1 MSFPSKVFSLML
13 ASVLMLASCGGN
25 SSGSEAARGGA
36 GQGDTAK
43 VDCSLALMAT
53 LDCLPFFYAETH
65 GIYRRLGLDVAVT
78 PYRSQL
84 ACDTALTRGAA
95 DIVYSD
101 HLVAKRAGQ
110 KAAEGWETALSLN
123 DAWTLVAYR
132 GLRIR
137 NVKALEGRDI
147 AITRSSESLERL
159 EATLQANGLSAEKVY
174 LPQINDLNIRM
185 RMAAQGQIAAAML
198 TEPYTAAAAARGNTL
213 LPTEGKGEASH
224 SRLLRRKGKKALPDG
239 KWQMIIKGYNMAVD
253 SINERGLNCCAD
265 ILVNH
270 YGLDPQMVDTMRLP
284 RPLSH
289 K

>member
-13 ASVLMLASCGGN
+13 ASALLLASCSN
-25 SSGSEAARGGA
+25 SSRGDAARGGA

-43 VDCSLALMAT
+43 VDCSLALMTT

-110 KAAEGWETALSLN
+110 KAAEGWETALALN
-123 DAWTLVAYR
+123 DAWTLVSYR

-147 AITRSSESLERL
+147 GITRSSESLERL

-185 RMAAQGQIAAAML
+185 RMVAQGQIAAAML
-198 TEPYTAAAAARGNTL
+198 TEPYTAAAAARGNML

-224 SRLLRRKGKKALPDG
+224 SRLLRRKGKQALPDG
-239 KWQMIIKGYNMAVD
+239 KWQTIIKGYNMAVD
-253 SINERGLNCCAD
+253 SINERDLNCCAD
-265 ILVNH
+265 ILIKH
-270 YGLDPQMVDTMRLP
+270 YGLDPQMADTMRLP

>member
-1 MSFPSKVFSLML
+1 MSFSSKVFSLML

-25 SSGSEAARGGA
+25 SSGSEVARGGA

-110 KAAEGWETALSLN
+110 KAAEGWETAMQMG

-132 GLRIR
+132 GLRIKHA
-137 NVKALEGRDI
+137 KALEGRDI
-147 AITRSSESLERL
+147 GITRSSESLEKL
-159 EATLQANGLSAEKVY
+159 EATLQANGLSAEQVY

-185 RMAAQGQIAAAML
+185 LMVAQGQVAAAML
-198 TEPYTAAAAARGNTL
+198 TEPYTAAAAARGNML
-213 LPTEGKGEASH
+213 LPTAGGDVHH
-224 SRLLRRKGKKALPDG
+224 SRLLRRKGKQALPDG
-239 KWQMIIKGYNMAVD
+239 KWQTIIKGYNMAVD

-265 ILVNH
+265 ILINH
-270 YGLDPQMVDTMRLP
+270 YGLDPQMADTMRLP

>member
-1 MSFPSKVFSLML
+1 MSFPSKVFTLML
-13 ASVLMLASCGGN
+13 ASALLLASCGGN
-25 SSGSEAARGGA
+25 SSRGDAAQRGA

-43 VDCSLALMAT
+43 ADCSLALMAT
-53 LDCLPFFYAETH
+53 LDCLPFFYAEAH

-110 KAAEGWETALSLN
+110 KAAEGWETALALN

-147 AITRSSESLERL
+147 GITRSSESLEKL
-159 EATLQANGLSAEKVY
+159 EATLKANGLGAEQVY

-185 RMAAQGQIAAAML
+185 RMVAQGQIAAAIL
-198 TEPYTAAAAARGNTL
+198 TEPYTAAAAARGNML
-213 LPTEGKGEASH
+213 LPTVGGDVHH
-224 SRLLRRKGKKALPDG
+224 SRLLRRKGKQALPDG
-239 KWQMIIKGYNMAVD
+239 KWQTIIKGYNMAVD

-265 ILVNH
+265 ILINH
-270 YGLDPQMVDTMRLP
+270 YGLDPQMADTMRLP

>member
-13 ASVLMLASCGGN
+13 ASALLLASCGGN

-53 LDCLPFFYAETH
+53 LDCLPFFYAEAH
-65 GIYRRLGLDVAVT
+65 GIYRRLGMDVAVT

-84 ACDTALTRGAA
+84 DCDTALTRGAA

-110 KAAEGWETALSLN
+110 KAAEGWETAMPMG

-132 GLRIR
+132 GLRIKHA
-137 NVKALEGRDI
+137 KALEGRDI
-147 AITRSSESLERL
+147 GITRSSESLEKL
-159 EATLQANGLSAEKVY
+159 EATLQANGLSAEQVY

-185 RMAAQGQIAAAML
+185 CMVAQGQLAAAML
-198 TEPYTAAAAARGNTL
+198 TEPYTAAAAARGNML
-213 LPTEGKGEASH
+213 LPTAGGDVHH
-224 SRLLRRKGKKALPDG
+224 SRLLRRKGKQALPDG
-239 KWQMIIKGYNMAVD
+239 KWQTIIKGYNMAVD

-265 ILVNH
+265 ILINH
-270 YGLDPQMVDTMRLP
+270 YGLDPQMADTMRLP

>member
-25 SSGSEAARGGA
+25 SSGSEAARGRA

-84 ACDTALTRGAA
+84 ACDTALTSGAA

-110 KAAEGWETALSLN
+110 KAAEGWETAMQMG

-132 GLRIR
+132 GLRIKHA
-137 NVKALEGRDI
+137 KALEGRDI
-147 AITRSSESLERL
+147 GITRSSESLEKL
-159 EATLQANGLSAEKVY
+159 EATLQANGLSAEQVY

-185 RMAAQGQIAAAML
+185 LMVAQGQLAAAML
-198 TEPYTAAAAARGNTL
+198 TEPYTAAAAARGNML
-213 LPTEGKGEASH
+213 LPTAGGDVHH
-224 SRLLRRKGKKALPDG
+224 SRLLRRKGKQALPDG
-239 KWQMIIKGYNMAVD
+239 KWQTIIKGYNMAVD

-265 ILVNH
+265 ILINH
-270 YGLDPQMVDTMRLP
+270 YGLDPQMADTMRLP

>member
-13 ASVLMLASCGGN
+13 ASALLLASCSN
-25 SSGSEAARGGA
+25 SSRGDAAQRGA

-43 VDCSLALMAT
+43 ADCSLALMAT
-53 LDCLPFFYAETH
+53 LDCLPFFYAEAH

-78 PYRSQL
+78 PHRSQL

-147 AITRSSESLERL
+147 GITRSSESLERL

-185 RMAAQGQIAAAML
+185 CMVSQGQIAAAML

-213 LPTEGKGEASH
+213 LPTDGKSETSH
-224 SRLLRRKGKKALPDG
+224 SRLLRRKGKQALPDG

-265 ILVNH
+265 ILINH
-270 YGLDPQMVDTMRLP
+270 YGLDPQMADTMRLP

>member
-1 MSFPSKVFSLML
+1 MSFPSKVFTLML
-13 ASVLMLASCGGN
+13 ASALLLASCGGN
-25 SSGSEAARGGA
+25 SSRGDAAQRGA

-43 VDCSLALMAT
+43 ADCSLALMAT
-53 LDCLPFFYAETH
+53 LDCLPFFYAEAH

-110 KAAEGWETALSLN
+110 KAAEGWETAMQMG
-123 DAWTLVAYR
+123 DTWTLVAYR
-132 GLRIR
+132 GLRIKHA
-137 NVKALEGRDI
+137 KALEGRDI
-147 AITRSSESLERL
+147 GITRSSESLERL
-159 EATLQANGLSAEKVY
+159 EATLKANGLGAEQVY

-185 RMAAQGQIAAAML
+185 LMVAQGQLAAAML
-198 TEPYTAAAAARGNTL
+198 TEPYTAAAAARGNML
-213 LPTEGKGEASH
+213 LPTAGGDVHH
-224 SRLLRRKGKKALPDG
+224 SRLLRRKGKQALPDG
-239 KWQMIIKGYNMAVD
+239 KWQTIIKGYNMAVD

-265 ILVNH
+265 ILINH
-270 YGLDPQMVDTMRLP
+270 YGLDPQMADTMRLP

>member
-13 ASVLMLASCGGN
+13 ASVLMFASCGGN
-25 SSGSEAARGGA
+25 SSGSEAARGRA

-65 GIYRRLGLDVAVT
+65 GIYRRLGIDVAVT

-101 HLVAKRAGQ
+101 HLVSKRVGQ
-110 KAAEGWETALSLN
+110 KAAEGWETAMQMG

-132 GLRIR
+132 GLRIKHA
-137 NVKALEGRDI
+137 KALEGRDI
-147 AITRSSESLERL
+147 GITRSSESLEKL
-159 EATLQANGLSAEKVY
+159 EATLQANGLSAEQVY

-185 RMAAQGQIAAAML
+185 LMVAQGQLAAAML
-198 TEPYTAAAAARGNTL
+198 TEPYTAAAAARGNML
-213 LPTEGKGEASH
+213 LPTAGGDVHH
-224 SRLLRRKGKKALPDG
+224 SRLLRRKGKQALPDG
-239 KWQMIIKGYNMAVD
+239 KWQTIIKGYNMAVD

-265 ILVNH
+265 ILINH
-270 YGLDPQMVDTMRLP
+270 YGLDPQMADTMRLP

>member
-110 KAAEGWETALSLN
+110 KAAEGWETAMQMG

-132 GLRIR
+132 GLRIKHA
-137 NVKALEGRDI
+137 KALEGRDI
-147 AITRSSESLERL
+147 GITRSSESLEKL
-159 EATLQANGLSAEKVY
+159 EATLQANGLSAEQVY

-185 RMAAQGQIAAAML
+185 LMVAQGQVAAAML
-198 TEPYTAAAAARGNTL
+198 TEPYTAAAAARGNML
-213 LPTEGKGEASH
+213 LPTVGGDVHH
-224 SRLLRRKGKKALPDG
+224 SRLLRRKGKQALPDG
-239 KWQMIIKGYNMAVD
+239 KWQTIIKGYNMAVD

-265 ILVNH
+265 ILINH
-270 YGLDPQMVDTMRLP
+270 YGLDPQMADTMRLP

>member
-25 SSGSEAARGGA
+25 SSGSEAARGRA

-65 GIYRRLGLDVAVT
+65 GIYRRLGMDVAVT

-110 KAAEGWETALSLN
+110 KAAEGWETAMQMG

-132 GLRIR
+132 GLRIKHA
-137 NVKALEGRDI
+137 KALEGRDI
-147 AITRSSESLERL
+147 GITRSSESLEKL
-159 EATLQANGLSAEKVY
+159 EATLQANGLSAEQVY

-185 RMAAQGQIAAAML
+185 LMVAQGQLAAAML
-198 TEPYTAAAAARGNTL
+198 TEPYTAAAAARGNML
-213 LPTEGKGEASH
+213 LPTAGGDVHH
-224 SRLLRRKGKKALPDG
+224 SRLLRRKGKQALPDG
-239 KWQMIIKGYNMAVD
+239 KWQTIIKGYNMAVD

-265 ILVNH
+265 ILINH
-270 YGLDPQMVDTMRLP
+270 YGLDPQMADTMRLP

>member
-25 SSGSEAARGGA
+25 SSGSEAARGRA

-65 GIYRRLGLDVAVT
+65 GIYRRLGMDVAVT

-110 KAAEGWETALSLN
+110 KAAEGWETAMQMG

-132 GLRIR
+132 GLRIKHA
-137 NVKALEGRDI
+137 KALEGRDI
-147 AITRSSESLERL
+147 GITRSSESLEKL
-159 EATLQANGLSAEKVY
+159 EATLQASGLSAEQVY

-185 RMAAQGQIAAAML
+185 RMVAQGQLAAAML
-198 TEPYTAAAAARGNTL
+198 TEPYTAAAAARGNML
-213 LPTEGKGEASH
+213 LPTVGGETSH
-224 SRLLRRKGKKALPDG
+224 SRLLRRKGKQALPDG
-239 KWQMIIKGYNMAVD
+239 KWQTIIKGYNMAVD

-265 ILVNH
+265 ILINH
-270 YGLDPQMVDTMRLP
+270 YGLDPQMADTMRLP

>member
-1 MSFPSKVFSLML
+1 M
-13 ASVLMLASCGGN
+13 
-25 SSGSEAARGGA
+25 
-36 GQGDTAK
+36 
-43 VDCSLALMAT
+43 
-53 LDCLPFFYAETH
+53 
-65 GIYRRLGLDVAVT
+65 
-78 PYRSQL
+78 
-84 ACDTALTRGAA
+84 TRGAA

-110 KAAEGWETALSLN
+110 KAAEGWEIALALN

-147 AITRSSESLERL
+147 GITRSSESLERL

-174 LPQINDLNIRM
+174 LPQIYDLNIRM
-185 RMAAQGQIAAAML
+185 RMVAQGQIAAAML

-213 LPTEGKGEASH
+213 LPTDGKSEASH
-224 SRLLRRKGKKALPDG
+224 SRLLRRKGKQALPDG
-239 KWQMIIKGYNMAVD
+239 KWQTIIKGYNMAVD

-265 ILVNH
+265 ILINH
-270 YGLDPQMVDTMRLP
+270 YGLDPQMADTMRLP

>member
-65 GIYRRLGLDVAVT
+65 GIYRRLGMDVAVT

-101 HLVAKRAGQ
+101 HLVAKRVGQ
-110 KAAEGWETALSLN
+110 KAAEGWETALQMG

-132 GLRIR
+132 GLRIKHA
-137 NVKALEGRDI
+137 KALEGRDI
-147 AITRSSESLERL
+147 GITRSSESLEKL
-159 EATLQANGLSAEKVY
+159 EATLQASGLSAEQVY

-185 RMAAQGQIAAAML
+185 LMVAQGQLAAAML
-198 TEPYTAAAAARGNTL
+198 TEPYTAAAAARGNML
-213 LPTEGKGEASH
+213 LPTAGGDVHH
-224 SRLLRRKGKKALPDG
+224 SRLLRRKGKQALPDG
-239 KWQMIIKGYNMAVD
+239 KWQTIIKGYNMAVD

-265 ILVNH
+265 ILINH
-270 YGLDPQMVDTMRLP
+270 YGLDPQMADTMRLP

>member
-1 MSFPSKVFSLML
+1 MSFPSKVFTLML
-13 ASVLMLASCGGN
+13 ASALLLASCGGN
-25 SSGSEAARGGA
+25 SSRGDEAQRGA

-43 VDCSLALMAT
+43 ADCSLALMAT
-53 LDCLPFFYAETH
+53 LDCLPFFYAEAH

-110 KAAEGWETALSLN
+110 KAAEGWETALALN

-147 AITRSSESLERL
+147 GITRSSESLEKL
-159 EATLQANGLSAEKVY
+159 EATLKANGLGAEQVY
-174 LPQINDLNIRM
+174 LPQITDLNIRM
-185 RMAAQGQIAAAML
+185 RMVAQGQIAAAIL
-198 TEPYTAAAAARGNTL
+198 TEPYTAAAAARGNML
-213 LPTEGKGEASH
+213 LPTVGGDVHH
-224 SRLLRRKGKKALPDG
+224 SRLLRRKGKQALPDG
-239 KWQMIIKGYNMAVD
+239 KWQTIIKGYNMAVD
-253 SINERGLNCCAD
+253 SIN
-265 ILVNH
+265 
-270 YGLDPQMVDTMRLP
+270 
-284 RPLSH
+284 
-289 K
+289 

>member
-13 ASVLMLASCGGN
+13 ASVLMFASCGGN

-65 GIYRRLGLDVAVT
+65 GIYRRLGIDVAVT

-110 KAAEGWETALSLN
+110 KAAEGWETALQMG

-132 GLRIR
+132 GLRIKHA
-137 NVKALEGRDI
+137 KALEGRDI
-147 AITRSSESLERL
+147 GITRSSESLEKL
-159 EATLQANGLSAEKVY
+159 EATLQANGLSAEQVY

-185 RMAAQGQIAAAML
+185 LMVAQGQLAAAML
-198 TEPYTAAAAARGNTL
+198 TEPYTAAAAARGNML
-213 LPTEGKGEASH
+213 LPTAGGDVYH
-224 SRLLRRKGKKALPDG
+224 SRLLRRKGKQALPDG
-239 KWQMIIKGYNMAVD
+239 KWQTIIKGYNMAVD

-265 ILVNH
+265 ILINH
-270 YGLDPQMVDTMRLP
+270 YGLDPQMADTMRLP

>member
-1 MSFPSKVFSLML
+1 MTFPSKVFSLML

-65 GIYRRLGLDVAVT
+65 GIYRRLGMDVAVT

-110 KAAEGWETALSLN
+110 KAAEGWETAVQMG
-123 DAWTLVAYR
+123 DTWTLVAYR
-132 GLRIR
+132 GLRIKHA
-137 NVKALEGRDI
+137 KALEGRDI
-147 AITRSSESLERL
+147 GITRSSESLEKL
-159 EATLQANGLSAEKVY
+159 EATLQANGLSAEQVY

-185 RMAAQGQIAAAML
+185 LMVAQGQLAAAML
-198 TEPYTAAAAARGNTL
+198 TEPYTAAAAARGNML
-213 LPTEGKGEASH
+213 LPTAGGDVHH
-224 SRLLRRKGKKALPDG
+224 SRLLRRKGKQALPDG
-239 KWQMIIKGYNMAVD
+239 KWQTIIKGYNMAVD

-265 ILVNH
+265 ILINH
-270 YGLDPQMVDTMRLP
+270 YGLDPQMADTMRLP

>member
-43 VDCSLALMAT
+43 ADCSLALMAT
-53 LDCLPFFYAETH
+53 LDCLPFFYAEAH

-110 KAAEGWETALSLN
+110 KAAEGWETAMQMG

-132 GLRIR
+132 GLRIKHA
-137 NVKALEGRDI
+137 KALEGRDI
-147 AITRSSESLERL
+147 GITRSSESLEKL
-159 EATLQANGLSAEKVY
+159 EATLQANGLSAEQVY

-185 RMAAQGQIAAAML
+185 LMVAQGQVAAAML
-198 TEPYTAAAAARGNTL
+198 TEPYTAAAAARGNML
-213 LPTEGKGEASH
+213 LPTAGGDVHH
-224 SRLLRRKGKKALPDG
+224 SRLLRRKGKQALPDG
-239 KWQMIIKGYNMAVD
+239 KWQTIIKGYNMAVD

-265 ILVNH
+265 ILINH
-270 YGLDPQMVDTMRLP
+270 YGLDPQMADTMRLP

>member
-25 SSGSEAARGGA
+25 SSGSEAARGRA

-65 GIYRRLGLDVAVT
+65 GIYRRLGMDVAVT

-110 KAAEGWETALSLN
+110 KAAEGWETAMQMG

-132 GLRIR
+132 GLRIKHA
-137 NVKALEGRDI
+137 KALEGRDI
-147 AITRSSESLERL
+147 GITRSSESLEKL
-159 EATLQANGLSAEKVY
+159 EATLQASGLSAEQVY

-185 RMAAQGQIAAAML
+185 LMVAQGQVAAAML
-198 TEPYTAAAAARGNTL
+198 TEPYTAAAAARGNML
-213 LPTEGKGEASH
+213 LPTAGGEAHH
-224 SRLLRRKGKKALPDG
+224 SRLLRRKGKQALPDG
-239 KWQMIIKGYNMAVD
+239 KWQTIIKGYNMAVD

-265 ILVNH
+265 ILINH
-270 YGLDPQMVDTMRLP
+270 YGLDPQMADTMRLP

>member
-13 ASVLMLASCGGN
+13 ASALILASCSN
-25 SSGSEAARGGA
+25 SSRGDAAQRGA

-53 LDCLPFFYAETH
+53 LDCLPFFYAEAH

-84 ACDTALTRGAA
+84 ACATALTRGAE

-101 HLVAKRAGQ
+101 HLVAKRAVQ

-185 RMAAQGQIAAAML
+185 RMVAQGQIAAAML

-213 LPTEGKGEASH
+213 LPTDGKSEASH

-265 ILVNH
+265 ILINH
-270 YGLDPQMVDTMRLP
+270 YGLDPQMADTMRLP

>member
-13 ASVLMLASCGGN
+13 ASVLMFASCGGN

-65 GIYRRLGLDVAVT
+65 GIYRRLGMDVAVT

-110 KAAEGWETALSLN
+110 KAAEGWETAMQMG
-123 DAWTLVAYR
+123 DTWTLVAYR
-132 GLRIR
+132 GLRIKHA
-137 NVKALEGRDI
+137 KALEGRDI
-147 AITRSSESLERL
+147 GITRSSESLEKL
-159 EATLQANGLSAEKVY
+159 EATLQANGLSAEQVY

-185 RMAAQGQIAAAML
+185 LMVAQGQLAAAML
-198 TEPYTAAAAARGNTL
+198 TEPYTAAAAARGNML
-213 LPTEGKGEASH
+213 LPTAGGDVHH
-224 SRLLRRKGKKALPDG
+224 SRLLRRKGKQALPDG
-239 KWQMIIKGYNMAVD
+239 KWQTIIKGYNMAVD

-265 ILVNH
+265 ILINH
-270 YGLDPQMVDTMRLP
+270 YGLDPQMADTMRLP

>member
-1 MSFPSKVFSLML
+1 MSFPSKVFTLML
-13 ASVLMLASCGGN
+13 ASALLLASCGGN
-25 SSGSEAARGGA
+25 SSRRDAAQCGA

-43 VDCSLALMAT
+43 ADCSLALMAT
-53 LDCLPFFYAETH
+53 LDCLPFFYAEAH

-101 HLVAKRAGQ
+101 HLVAKRTGQ

-147 AITRSSESLERL
+147 GITRSSESLERL
-159 EATLQANGLSAEKVY
+159 GATLQANGLSAEKVY

-185 RMAAQGQIAAAML
+185 RMVAQGQIAAAIL
-198 TEPYTAAAAARGNTL
+198 TEPYTAAAAARGNML
-213 LPTEGKGEASH
+213 LPTVGGDVHH
-224 SRLLRRKGKKALPDG
+224 SRLLRRKGKQALPDG
-239 KWQMIIKGYNMAVD
+239 KWQKIIKGYNMAVD

-265 ILVNH
+265 ILINH
-270 YGLDPQMVDTMRLP
+270 YGLDPQMADTMRLP

>member
-1 MSFPSKVFSLML
+1 MSFPSKVFTLML
-13 ASVLMLASCGGN
+13 ASALLLASCGGN
-25 SSGSEAARGGA
+25 SSRGDAAQRGA

-43 VDCSLALMAT
+43 ADCSLALMAT
-53 LDCLPFFYAETH
+53 LDCLPFFYAEAH

-110 KAAEGWETALSLN
+110 KAAEGWETAMQMG

-132 GLRIR
+132 GLRIKHA
-137 NVKALEGRDI
+137 KALEGRDI
-147 AITRSSESLERL
+147 GITRSSESLEKL
-159 EATLQANGLSAEKVY
+159 EATLQANGLSAEQVY

-185 RMAAQGQIAAAML
+185 LMVAQGQLAAAML
-198 TEPYTAAAAARGNTL
+198 TEPYTAAAAARGNML
-213 LPTEGKGEASH
+213 LPTAGGDVHH
-224 SRLLRRKGKKALPDG
+224 SRLLRRKGKQALPDG
-239 KWQMIIKGYNMAVD
+239 KWQTIIKGYNMAVD

-265 ILVNH
+265 ILINH
-270 YGLDPQMVDTMRLP
+270 YGLDPQMADTMRLP

>member
-25 SSGSEAARGGA
+25 SSGSEAARGRA

-65 GIYRRLGLDVAVT
+65 GIYRRLGMDVAVT

-110 KAAEGWETALSLN
+110 KAAEGWETAMQMG

-132 GLRIR
+132 GLRIKHA
-137 NVKALEGRDI
+137 KALEGRDI
-147 AITRSSESLERL
+147 GITRSSESLEKL
-159 EATLQANGLSAEKVY
+159 EATLQASGLSAEQVY

-185 RMAAQGQIAAAML
+185 LMVAQGQLAAAML
-198 TEPYTAAAAARGNTL
+198 TEPYTAAAAARGNML
-213 LPTEGKGEASH
+213 LPTAGGEAHH
-224 SRLLRRKGKKALPDG
+224 SRLLRRKGKQALPDG
-239 KWQMIIKGYNMAVD
+239 KWQTIIKGYNMAVD

-265 ILVNH
+265 ILINH
-270 YGLDPQMVDTMRLP
+270 YGLDPQMADTMRLP

>member
-1 MSFPSKVFSLML
+1 MSFPSKVFTLML
-13 ASVLMLASCGGN
+13 ASALLLASCGGN
-25 SSGSEAARGGA
+25 SSRGDAARGGA

-65 GIYRRLGLDVAVT
+65 GIYRRLGMDVAVT

-137 NVKALEGRDI
+137 NVKALDGRDI

-159 EATLQANGLSAEKVY
+159 EAMLQANGLSAEKVY

-185 RMAAQGQIAAAML
+185 RMVAQGQIAAAML
-198 TEPYTAAAAARGNTL
+198 TEPYTAAAAARGNML
-213 LPTEGKGEASH
+213 LPTAGGDVHH
-224 SRLLRRKGKKALPDG
+224 SRLLRRKGKQALPDG
-239 KWQMIIKGYNMAVD
+239 KWQTIIKGYNMAVD

-265 ILVNH
+265 ILINH
-270 YGLDPQMVDTMRLP
+270 YGLDPQMADTMRLP

>member
-1 MSFPSKVFSLML
+1 MSFPSKVFTLML
-13 ASVLMLASCGGN
+13 ASALLLASCGGN
-25 SSGSEAARGGA
+25 SSRGDAAQRGA

-43 VDCSLALMAT
+43 ADCSLALMAT
-53 LDCLPFFYAETH
+53 LDCLPFFYAEAH

-110 KAAEGWETALSLN
+110 KAAEGWETAMQMG
-123 DAWTLVAYR
+123 DTWTLVAYR
-132 GLRIR
+132 GLRIKHA
-137 NVKALEGRDI
+137 KALEGRDI
-147 AITRSSESLERL
+147 GITRSSESLERL
-159 EATLQANGLSAEKVY
+159 EATLKANGLGAEQVY

-185 RMAAQGQIAAAML
+185 RMVAQGQIAAAML
-198 TEPYTAAAAARGNTL
+198 TEPYTAAAAARGNML
-213 LPTEGKGEASH
+213 LPTAGGDVHH
-224 SRLLRRKGKKALPDG
+224 SRLLRRKGKQALPDG
-239 KWQMIIKGYNMAVD
+239 KWQTIIKGYNMAVD

-265 ILVNH
+265 ILINH
-270 YGLDPQMVDTMRLP
+270 YGLDPQMADTMRLP

>member
-13 ASVLMLASCGGN
+13 ASALLLASCSN
-25 SSGSEAARGGA
+25 SSRGDVAQRGA

-43 VDCSLALMAT
+43 ADCSLALMAT
-53 LDCLPFFYAETH
+53 LDCLPFFYAEAH

-110 KAAEGWETALSLN
+110 KAAEGWETAMQMG

-132 GLRIR
+132 GLRIKHA
-137 NVKALEGRDI
+137 KALEGRDI
-147 AITRSSESLERL
+147 GITRSSESLEKL
-159 EATLQANGLSAEKVY
+159 EATLQANGLSAEQVY

-185 RMAAQGQIAAAML
+185 LMVAQGQVAAAML
-198 TEPYTAAAAARGNTL
+198 TEPYTAAAAARGNML
-213 LPTEGKGEASH
+213 LPTVGG
-224 SRLLRRKGKKALPDG
+224 
-239 KWQMIIKGYNMAVD
+239 
-253 SINERGLNCCAD
+253 
-265 ILVNH
+265 
-270 YGLDPQMVDTMRLP
+270 
-284 RPLSH
+284 
-289 K
+289 

>member
-65 GIYRRLGLDVAVT
+65 GIYRRLGMDVAVT

-110 KAAEGWETALSLN
+110 KAAEGWEIAMQMG

-132 GLRIR
+132 GLRIKHA
-137 NVKALEGRDI
+137 KALEGRDI
-147 AITRSSESLERL
+147 GITRSSESLEKL
-159 EATLQANGLSAEKVY
+159 EATLQANGLSAEQVY

-185 RMAAQGQIAAAML
+185 LMVAQGQLAAAML
-198 TEPYTAAAAARGNTL
+198 TEPYTAAAAARGNML
-213 LPTEGKGEASH
+213 LPTAGGDVYH
-224 SRLLRRKGKKALPDG
+224 SRLLRRKGKQALPDG
-239 KWQMIIKGYNMAVD
+239 KWQTIIKGYNMAVD

-265 ILVNH
+265 ILINH
-270 YGLDPQMVDTMRLP
+270 YGLDPQMADTMRLP

>member
-13 ASVLMLASCGGN
+13 ASVLLFASCGGN
-25 SSGSEAARGGA
+25 SSGSEKARGGA
-36 GQGDTAK
+36 GQGDTTK

-53 LDCLPFFYAETH
+53 LDCLPFFYAEAH
-65 GIYRRLGLDVAVT
+65 GIYRRLGMDVAVT

-110 KAAEGWETALSLN
+110 KAAEGWETALQMG
-123 DAWTLVAYR
+123 DAWTLVTYR
-132 GLRIR
+132 GLRIKH
-137 NVKALEGRDI
+137 VKALEGRDI
-147 AITRSSESLERL
+147 GITRSSESLEKL
-159 EATLQANGLSAEKVY
+159 EATLQASGLSTEQVY

-185 RMAAQGQIAAAML
+185 RMVAQGQLAAAML

-213 LPTEGKGEASH
+213 LPTAGGEAHH
-224 SRLLRRKGKKALPDG
+224 SRLLRRKGKQALPDG
-239 KWQMIIKGYNMAVD
+239 KWQTIIKGYNMAVD

-265 ILVNH
+265 ILINH
-270 YGLDPQMVDTMRLP
+270 YGLDPQMADTMRLP

>member
-13 ASVLMLASCGGN
+13 ASVLMFASCGGN

-65 GIYRRLGLDVAVT
+65 GIYRRLGMDVAVT

-110 KAAEGWETALSLN
+110 KAAEGWETAMQMG
-123 DAWTLVAYR
+123 DTWTLVAYR
-132 GLRIR
+132 GLRIKHA
-137 NVKALEGRDI
+137 KALEGRDI
-147 AITRSSESLERL
+147 GITRSSESLEKL
-159 EATLQANGLSAEKVY
+159 EATLQANGLSAEQVY

-185 RMAAQGQIAAAML
+185 RMVAQGQLAAAML
-198 TEPYTAAAAARGNTL
+198 TEPYTAAAAARGNML
-213 LPTEGKGEASH
+213 LPTAGGDVHH
-224 SRLLRRKGKKALPDG
+224 SRLLRRKGKQALPDG
-239 KWQMIIKGYNMAVD
+239 KWQTIIKGYNMAVD

-265 ILVNH
+265 ILINH
-270 YGLDPQMVDTMRLP
+270 YGLDPQMADTMRLP

>member
-25 SSGSEAARGGA
+25 SSRGDAAQRGA

-65 GIYRRLGLDVAVT
+65 GIYRRLGMDVAVT

-110 KAAEGWETALSLN
+110 KAAEGWETAMQMG

-132 GLRIR
+132 GLRIKHA
-137 NVKALEGRDI
+137 KALEGRDI
-147 AITRSSESLERL
+147 GITRSSESLEKL
-159 EATLQANGLSAEKVY
+159 EATLQASGLSAEQVY

-185 RMAAQGQIAAAML
+185 LMVAQGQLAAAML
-198 TEPYTAAAAARGNTL
+198 TEPYTAAAAARGNML
-213 LPTEGKGEASH
+213 LPTAGGEAHH
-224 SRLLRRKGKKALPDG
+224 SRLLRRKGKQALPDG
-239 KWQMIIKGYNMAVD
+239 KWQTIIKGYNMAVD

-265 ILVNH
+265 ILINH
-270 YGLDPQMVDTMRLP
+270 YGLDPQMADTMRLP

>member
-13 ASVLMLASCGGN
+13 ASALLLASCSN
-25 SSGSEAARGGA
+25 SSRGDAGQRGA

-185 RMAAQGQIAAAML
+185 CMVSQGQIAAAML

-213 LPTEGKGEASH
+213 LPTDGKSETSH
-224 SRLLRRKGKKALPDG
+224 SRLLRRKGKQALPDG

-265 ILVNH
+265 ILINH
-270 YGLDPQMVDTMRLP
+270 YGLDPQMADTMRLP

>member
-65 GIYRRLGLDVAVT
+65 GIYRRLGMDVAVT

-110 KAAEGWETALSLN
+110 KAAEGWETAMQMG
-123 DAWTLVAYR
+123 DTWTLVAYR
-132 GLRIR
+132 GLRIKHA
-137 NVKALEGRDI
+137 KALEGRDI
-147 AITRSSESLERL
+147 GITRSSESLEKL
-159 EATLQANGLSAEKVY
+159 EATLQANGLSAEQVY

-185 RMAAQGQIAAAML
+185 LMVAQGQLAAAML
-198 TEPYTAAAAARGNTL
+198 TEPYTAAAAARGNML
-213 LPTEGKGEASH
+213 LPTAGGDVHH

-265 ILVNH
+265 ILINH
-270 YGLDPQMVDTMRLP
+270 YGLDPQMADTMRLP

>member
-25 SSGSEAARGGA
+25 SSRSDAAQRGA

-101 HLVAKRAGQ
+101 HLVAKRAEQ

-147 AITRSSESLERL
+147 GITRSSESLEKL
-159 EATLQANGLSAEKVY
+159 EATLQASGLSAEQVY

-185 RMAAQGQIAAAML
+185 LMVAQGQLAAAML
-198 TEPYTAAAAARGNTL
+198 TEPYTAAAAARGNML
-213 LPTEGKGEASH
+213 LPTAGGEAHH
-224 SRLLRRKGKKALPDG
+224 SRLLRRKGKQALPDG
-239 KWQMIIKGYNMAVD
+239 KWQTIIKGYNMAVD

-265 ILVNH
+265 ILINH
-270 YGLDPQMVDTMRLP
+270 YGLDPQMADTMRLP

>member
-13 ASVLMLASCGGN
+13 ASALLLASCSN
-25 SSGSEAARGGA
+25 SSRGDAARGGA

-110 KAAEGWETALSLN
+110 KAAEGWETALALN
-123 DAWTLVAYR
+123 DAWTLVSYR

-147 AITRSSESLERL
+147 GITRSSESLERL

-185 RMAAQGQIAAAML
+185 RMVAQGQIAAAML
-198 TEPYTAAAAARGNTL
+198 TEPYTAAAAARGNML

-224 SRLLRRKGKKALPDG
+224 SRLLRRKGKQALPDG
-239 KWQMIIKGYNMAVD
+239 KWQTIIKGYNMAVD
-253 SINERGLNCCAD
+253 SINERDLNCCAD
-265 ILVNH
+265 ILIKH
-270 YGLDPQMVDTMRLP
+270 YGLDPQMADTMRLP